1 MSSRKRIDYKI
12 LNSTGEVVPLDE
24 NISTRFGSLSI
35 KDTSPDTSINMVLEG
50 PSEDAIDL
58 KLMAQEIVDFVDEN
72 PMTGMG
78 TDELNQSITRLQEL
92 RSSIRRKEVNVSSAK
107 EEISEDIRISIN
119 HAVLM
124 VKEFIKEAND
134 MKSKTRL
141 REERTKHDESFHKER
156 AVAFLLEC
164 TNESMNVLEE
174 TFSRNITKADS
185 NNLLNWRKEETLIN
199 KKFGKV
205 RDDFKECLEAQ
216 IINPDLLSDIKDVG
230 ERYTSLEKLRQK
242 FTKELASQIDQRE
255 LDKHA
260 EFAKSKLNIKIEKFS
275 GYDATTDFYTFRSNF
290 EKMHLS
296 STPKELLPDLLRNNY
311 LTDPARTMVKSLI
324 TIDEV
329 WRRLRESFGD
339 PRMMMSRRLQQLKN
353 LDLNKKD
360 PEKLISGISS
370 LISIMKEVSSL
381 AEKHHV
387 EEHLY
392 YGDSMARINQL
403 IGDRRS
409 TKFITHICDEDLT
422 PKQKWFRLI
431 DFLTKE
437 RRVNEQK
444 QLLTTFDQT
453 QKTKE
458 DSNKQIKRNNA
469 SSFHTTLPLS
479 SEVSCSICSAPDGSD
494 DHTST
499 NGPKGCK
506 ILQYYTCKDFVT
518 KSPAERFN
526 LLKNKGFC
534 IQCLFPGADASS
546 GKHAEGRCQR
556 DFTCS
561 HPSHNKYPVKKHV
574 LLCEEHKSSDI
585 NKDLLQKFVQRF
597 IRNPLLPDFSRQ
609 ISLYKT
615 SNKLCNDRG
624 IYLLQEVCV
633 DNKNLLIF
641 YDNGCSD
648 FVITKKA
655 VDLLGSRVKQIS
667 TQSVTLGGVG
677 NSTTQSLNGIYTVK
691 LPLHNGTEITLTGA
705 CLSKITETLPT
716 YPLQDVEK
724 DINKAHKSSGGT
736 CKLPKLPASI
746 GGDVHMMIGIKYL
759 RYHPTIKFQTSTGLT
774 IYESKFNNTTGG
786 RGVVGGPHKVFTSIH
801 QLSQSTFLT
810 DQLSSL
816 RDRQPISLLG
826 FKAHP
831 IKNLYH
837 QYEESCSPTSQVHIT
852 STMRVFEEV
861 DATGSE
867 ISYRCPQ
874 CRTCKACKHEATND
888 IISVKEEIEQSI
900 INSSVKI
907 DLQTATSTAL
917 LPFIADPTTRLANN
931 KEKALKIYHQQI
943 RKLNRPENKKDKQD
957 VLDSEGKLHQLGYVD
972 FVQNLSPAIQSS
984 LKSSKTQYYIP
995 WRAVWKGNSVS
1006 TPCRVVFDASQPT
1019 STGFSLNDVIAKG
1032 RNNLNKLQEV
1042 FLRWLVQPVGIATD
1056 IRKMYNTIRLDEQH
1070 WCYQRYLWQKD
1081 LDASKQPEE
1090 KIIKTLIYG
1099 VKSSGNQAEYAL
1111 RKVAE
1116 MSKDEFPKINTIIQE
1131 DVYVDD
1137 CLTGE
1142 ISHEEAHRTFDE
1154 LEVVLNRGGFLLKG
1168 VAFSG
1173 CDPPSSLSD
1182 DGETIFVA
1190 GMKWFVKSDEL
1201 SLNIGE
1207 LNFAKKHRG
1216 KKSIHSKD
1224 VIPSRLT
1231 RRHCASKV
1239 AEVYDLSGKVSPLIA
1254 SMKIDLQQLVHRQL
1268 DWDDAIPDDLRQIW
1282 EGNFELI
1289 KEIGTLKFR
1298 RAVVPEDAVNLDMNT
1313 LDFGDASHSMACIA
1327 IYVRFLRR
1335 NGEFSCQ
1342 LLFSRTRTVP
1352 KDHSQPRGEL
1362 YAALINSHTGET
1374 VRRSISKWHKSSIKL
1389 TDSQIVLH
1397 WIDNEEKP
1405 LKQWV
1410 RNRVVDIKRFTE
1422 KQQWYFVDT
1431 ENMIADIGTRKGA
1444 TIQSVNDDS
1453 AWINGLNWM
1462 RKNQSKFPI
1471 KSAGQLK
1478 LNETEISEVHKES
1491 HIQVHH
1497 TTFQPNETQAR
1508 YKFSKYLVDPNHR
1521 SFTKSVCI
1529 LGYVLRFCN
1538 HLLKKTKP
1546 TDPKQLSQDEISTAE
1561 RYYYQKA
1568 TSEVIQFLQP
1578 RKYEPIST
1586 LKDNLLIY
1594 NGRILQDDK
1603 VTIVGRF
1610 TDAMLD
1616 LSSSTFCVPI
1626 MDRNSPIAFSIVR
1639 DIHWNDP
1646 VYQHS
1651 GVESTLRQVLKKVFI
1666 IEGRS
1671 LVKMI
1676 KKSCAKCRYINKKTI
1691 EAIMGP
1697 LPKTSFTI
1705 APAFYSTQLDLSGP
1719 YKSYSPAHKR
1729 TTVKVW
1735 LVVYCCCSTSAVM
1748 INVMDD
1754 YSSPAFI
1761 QAFTRFSAR
1770 HGFPKKVFCD
1780 EGSQLIK
1787 GTKDMTLSYTNIK
1800 SRLFKEQ
1807 NVDFQTCPV
1816 GGHNVNGRVERKI
1829 KEVNLSLEKFINN
1842 QRLSILQ
1849 WETMSA
1855 VIANTINNLPLA
1867 VGNVTD
1873 CENMDLLTPNRLLL
1887 GRNNER
1893 GPSGEFVVSKNPTQM
1908 IKENTKIYDAWF
1920 ESWLVNHVPKL
1931 MKQTKWFRH
1940 ENLHVGDVVLFKK
1953 VDSIISRNY
1962 TFGRVIDVIP
1972 GADGNVRQVR
1982 VEYQNENEI
1991 GKRETTRSVRSL
2003 VLIHSI
2009 EDVNV
2014 EEEMFKMANEFC

>member
-1090 KIIKTLIYG
+1090 KIIKTLIY
-1099 VKSSGNQAEYAL
+1099 VS
-1111 RKVAE
+1111 
-1116 MSKDEFPKINTIIQE
+1116 
-1131 DVYVDD
+1131 
-1137 CLTGE
+1137 
-1142 ISHEEAHRTFDE
+1142 
-1154 LEVVLNRGGFLLKG
+1154 NRLATK
-1168 VAFSG
+1168 
-1173 CDPPSSLSD
+1173 PNMP
-1182 DGETIFVA
+1182 
-1190 GMKWFVKSDEL
+1190 
-1201 SLNIGE
+1201 
-1207 LNFAKKHRG
+1207 FAK
-1216 KKSIHSKD
+1216 
-1224 VIPSRLT
+1224 L
-1231 RRHCASKV
+1231 
-1239 AEVYDLSGKVSPLIA
+1239 
-1254 SMKIDLQQLVHRQL
+1254 
-1268 DWDDAIPDDLRQIW
+1268 LRCQRM
-1282 EGNFELI
+1282 NF
-1289 KEIGTLKFR
+1289 
-1298 RAVVPEDAVNLDMNT
+1298 
-1313 LDFGDASHSMACIA
+1313 
-1327 IYVRFLRR
+1327 
-1335 NGEFSCQ
+1335 
-1342 LLFSRTRTVP
+1342 
-1352 KDHSQPRGEL
+1352 PR
-1362 YAALINSHTGET
+1362 
-1374 VRRSISKWHKSSIKL
+1374 
-1389 TDSQIVLH
+1389 
-1397 WIDNEEKP
+1397 
-1405 LKQWV
+1405 
-1410 RNRVVDIKRFTE
+1410 
-1422 KQQWYFVDT
+1422 
-1431 ENMIADIGTRKGA
+1431 
-1444 TIQSVNDDS
+1444 
-1453 AWINGLNWM
+1453 
-1462 RKNQSKFPI
+1462 
-1471 KSAGQLK
+1471 
-1478 LNETEISEVHKES
+1478 
-1491 HIQVHH
+1491 
-1497 TTFQPNETQAR
+1497 
-1508 YKFSKYLVDPNHR
+1508 
-1521 SFTKSVCI
+1521 
-1529 LGYVLRFCN
+1529 
-1538 HLLKKTKP
+1538 
-1546 TDPKQLSQDEISTAE
+1546 
-1561 RYYYQKA
+1561 
-1568 TSEVIQFLQP
+1568 
-1578 RKYEPIST
+1578 ST
-1586 LKDNLLIY
+1586 L
-1594 NGRILQDDK
+1594 
-1603 VTIVGRF
+1603 
-1610 TDAMLD
+1610 
-1616 LSSSTFCVPI
+1616 
-1626 MDRNSPIAFSIVR
+1626 
-1639 DIHWNDP
+1639 
-1646 VYQHS
+1646 
-1651 GVESTLRQVLKKVFI
+1651 
-1666 IEGRS
+1666 
-1671 LVKMI
+1671 
-1676 KKSCAKCRYINKKTI
+1676 
-1691 EAIMGP
+1691 
-1697 LPKTSFTI
+1697 
-1705 APAFYSTQLDLSGP
+1705 
-1719 YKSYSPAHKR
+1719 
-1729 TTVKVW
+1729 
-1735 LVVYCCCSTSAVM
+1735 
-1748 INVMDD
+1748 
-1754 YSSPAFI
+1754 
-1761 QAFTRFSAR
+1761 
-1770 HGFPKKVFCD
+1770 
-1780 EGSQLIK
+1780 
-1787 GTKDMTLSYTNIK
+1787 
-1800 SRLFKEQ
+1800 
-1807 NVDFQTCPV
+1807 
-1816 GGHNVNGRVERKI
+1816 
-1829 KEVNLSLEKFINN
+1829 
-1842 QRLSILQ
+1842 
-1849 WETMSA
+1849 
-1855 VIANTINNLPLA
+1855 
-1867 VGNVTD
+1867 
-1873 CENMDLLTPNRLLL
+1873 
-1887 GRNNER
+1887 
-1893 GPSGEFVVSKNPTQM
+1893 
-1908 IKENTKIYDAWF
+1908 
-1920 ESWLVNHVPKL
+1920 
-1931 MKQTKWFRH
+1931 
-1940 ENLHVGDVVLFKK
+1940 
-1953 VDSIISRNY
+1953 
-1962 TFGRVIDVIP
+1962 
-1972 GADGNVRQVR
+1972 
-1982 VEYQNENEI
+1982 
-1991 GKRETTRSVRSL
+1991 
-2003 VLIHSI
+2003 
-2009 EDVNV
+2009 
-2014 EEEMFKMANEFC
+2014 